1 MTNQNFNL
9 VLQTND
15 PDLALHSWY
24 DKFICTIN
32 KHAPLISKRVRK
44 NKQPKWH
51 KNEFAD
57 LRQQRDYYHGIK
69 DTENFKKYRNKSTS
83 SIRTSKGNYI
93 SEATKSGN
101 NVGELWKH
109 LKDINSVSKCHIK
122 CINIDG
128 KKCDNIEDICNNFNN
143 HFSSVAEGIIKNSNL
158 NASTE
163 KIDNWVSSKVLL
175 ENRFSY
181 TCILP
186 EEGLTELLKLNI
198 HKSSGLDGIS
208 PNILKMSATV
218 IYESLT
224 HIFNLSLCTGNFLS
238 KLKLARVTPLY
249 KSGDIADMN
258 NYRPISVL
266 PILSKLFE
274 KIVYAHIYEYLIKYK
289 LIHPNQSGF
298 RSKHS
303 CVTALTNIVDH
314 ILKEMDQGNYTGVL
328 FLDFKKAFDM
338 VNHTILSSKL
348 KVYKLDDLS
357 LNWFRSYLSERSQK
371 VIINNYE

>member
-1 MTNQNFNL
+1 MKNQNFNL
-9 VLQTND
+9 VLQITD
-15 PDLALHSWY
+15 PDLALDSWY
-24 DKFICTIN
+24 DKFIYTLN

-51 KNEFAD
+51 KKEFAD

-69 DTENFKKYRNKSTS
+69 DTENFKKYRNKLTS
-83 SIRTSKGNYI
+83 SIRTSKANYF
-93 SEATKSGN
+93 SEAIKSGN

-122 CINIDG
+122 CLTIDG

-143 HFSSVAEGIIKNSNL
+143 HFSSVAERIIKNSNL

-163 KIDNWVSSKVLL
+163 KLDNWVSSKLWL
-175 ENRFSY
+175 ENTFSY

-186 EEGLTELLKLNI
+186 EEVLTELLKLNI

-224 HIFNLSLCTGNFLS
+224 HIFNLSLCTGNFPL

-258 NYRPISVL
+258 NKRPITST
-266 PILSKLFE
+266 S
-274 KIVYAHIYEYLIKYK
+274 
-289 LIHPNQSGF
+289 
-298 RSKHS
+298 
-303 CVTALTNIVDH
+303 
-314 ILKEMDQGNYTGVL
+314 
-328 FLDFKKAFDM
+328 
-338 VNHTILSSKL
+338 
-348 KVYKLDDLS
+348 
-357 LNWFRSYLSERSQK
+357 
-371 VIINNYE
+371 

>member
-1 MTNQNFNL
+1 M
-9 VLQTND
+9 
-15 PDLALHSWY
+15 
-24 DKFICTIN
+24 
-32 KHAPLISKRVRK
+32 RK

-51 KNEFAD
+51 KKEFAD

-69 DTENFKKYRNKSTS
+69 DTKNFKKYRNKLTS
-83 SIRTSKGNYI
+83 SIRTSKANYF
-93 SEATKSGN
+93 SEAIKSGN

-122 CINIDG
+122 CLTIDG

-143 HFSSVAEGIIKNSNL
+143 HFSSVAERIIKNSNL

-163 KIDNWVSSKVLL
+163 KLDNWVSSKLWL
-175 ENRFSY
+175 ENTFSY

-186 EEGLTELLKLNI
+186 EEVLTELLKLNI

-224 HIFNLSLCTGNFLS
+224 HIFNSSLCTGNFPS

-266 PILSKLFE
+266 PSLSKLFE
-274 KIVYAHIYEYLIKYK
+274 KIVYAQIYEYLIKYK

-303 CVTALTNIVDH
+303 CVTALTKIVDH

-338 VNHTILSSKL
+338 VNHTILLSKL

-357 LNWFRSYLSERSQK
+357 LNWFRSYLSESSQK
-371 VIINNYE
+371 VIINNYESSAQNIKYGIPQGSILGPLLFLLYRQS